1 MDRCPDLVSQS
12 MHIGH
17 VVCHQA
23 EDEPSCQR
31 IAGRYINVM
40 DYQDNLP
47 LSEAVFFILLSLA
60 QEPKHGYAI
69 MKDVETLS
77 DSRISLSTGTL
88 YGALKR
94 LLDGGWI
101 RRVDE
106 GQDETSRGRKFYALT
121 QFGKGILKAETTR
134 MQYLVAVAKKCSS
147 EGGII

>member
-1 MDRCPDLVSQS
+1 
-12 MHIGH
+12 
-17 VVCHQA
+17 
-23 EDEPSCQR
+23 
-31 IAGRYINVM
+31 M

-94 LLDGGWI
+94 MLDGGWV

-106 GQDETSRGRKFYALT
+106 VQGETSRERKLYALT
-121 QFGKGILKAETTR
+121 QFGKGILEAETTR
-134 MQYLVAVAKKCSS
+134 MQYLVAVAKKRSS